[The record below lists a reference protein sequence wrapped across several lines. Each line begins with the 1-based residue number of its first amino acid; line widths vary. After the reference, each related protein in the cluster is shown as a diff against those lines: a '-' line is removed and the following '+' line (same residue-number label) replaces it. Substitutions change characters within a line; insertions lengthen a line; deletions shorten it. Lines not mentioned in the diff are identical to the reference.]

1 MFLQIINQF
10 SQKRY
15 SYPIQI
21 LNKMNSNKFNKKQI
35 MKIKVVKNFIWI
47 TKNNIMNKSS
57 NTNNKIKH
65 KKQKNKILKIHM
77 NFNDNKIFKKIH
89 KF

>member
-1 MFLQIINQF
+1 MFLQTTNQF

-21 LNKMNSNKFNKKQI
+21 LNKMNSNKFNKEEI
-35 MKIKVVKNFIWI
+35 TKIKIVKNFIWI
-47 TKNNIMNKSS
+47 IKNNNMNKSS
-57 NTNNKIKH
+57 NMNNKIKH